1 MGGRIRKKAHAD
13 GSAIVSRCRVRIPK
27 EAYRAVPGLTH
38 AELPRRVREI
48 GDGAFADNPLLERI
62 TLPDTVAQM
71 GSHVFA
77 NCPGL
82 KEPVLNVSKTVLY
95 HYPQSATERI
105 FRVPWGVHTVETTA
119 FGENP
124 WLEEVVLPDT
134 VTRLAYQAFCGS
146 NIRCVTISSN
156 VREIREKTFVGCSRL
171 QKVILKGDTKIA
183 PGAFP
188 GAPDRLRI
196 LGPGGPFP
204 TDEKFWAIG
213 KTMLRAELGEL
224 PDGAHTKDPAF
235 RILARGCGKGRAE
248 HMWEL
253 GAYFDRLFAEQ
264 GHPFFSRAAAHW
276 RYMACL
282 NGVPEAKIWFNHWEA
297 ENPDT
302 PIPAVLDESRSGKAL
317 DGRYWHYLGYLDIEP
332 VCRYDVS
339 PTGNAGITL
348 VRRHPY
354 EGGFWE
360 SGLYQT
366 TYLDEY
372 LNTLPVDSIFQ
383 HPSSE
388 GSPDFKNPQLLRLMG
403 SAVSASLERNSDKRK
418 HPYFLKFG

>member
-1 MGGRIRKKAHAD
+1 MGIRSRKKARAD
-13 GSAIVSRCRVRIPK
+13 GSAIVSRFRVRIPDG
-27 EAYRAVPGLTH
+27 AYRAVPGLTH
-38 AELPRRVREI
+38 VEIPRRVRKI
-48 GDGAFADNPLLERI
+48 GNGAFADNPRLERI
-62 TLPDTVAQM
+62 TLPDTVAQI
-71 GSHVFA
+71 GSHAFA

-82 KEPVLNVSKTVLY
+82 MEPVFNASKTVLY

-105 FRVPWGVHTVETTA
+105 YRVPWGVHTVETTA
-119 FGENP
+119 FGENL

-134 VTRLAYQAFCGS
+134 VTRLGYQAFCGS
-146 NIRCVTISSN
+146 NIRCVTISPN
-156 VREIREKTFVGCSRL
+156 VREIREKTFHGCSLL

-183 PGAFP
+183 PGAFS
-188 GAPDRLRI
+188 GAPDSLRI
-196 LGPGGPFP
+196 VGPGGPLP

-213 KTMLRAELGEL
+213 KTMLRAEQGDL
-224 PDGAHTKDPAF
+224 PDGAHTKDPVF

-248 HMWEL
+248 RMWGL
-253 GAYFDRLFAEQ
+253 GEYFDRLFAEQ
-264 GHPFFSRAAAHW
+264 RHPFFSRAAAHW

-282 NGVPEAKIWFNHWEA
+282 SGVPEAKAWFSHWEA

-302 PIPAVLDESRSGKAL
+302 PIPAVLDESRAGKNL

-354 EGGFWE
+354 DGGFWE
-360 SGLYQT
+360 AGLYRI

-372 LNTLPVDSIFQ
+372 LNALPIGSVYQ
-383 HPSSE
+383 HPACE
-388 GSPDFKNPQLLRLMG
+388 ETPGLENPQMLRLMG
-403 SAVSASLERNSDKRK
+403 SAVSASLERNKDKRK